1 MRMMRSPM
9 MLEKETFRKVKI
21 TKKEEMVMRREKS
34 WQNVKMKVKIY
45 KGRLKNNMKMRWIC
59 SLKPMSTHLGLQHQD
74 VDFLASLE
82 DP

>member
-1 MRMMRSPM
+1 MMRSPM

-34 WQNVKMKVKIY
+34 WPNVKMKVKIY

>member
-1 MRMMRSPM
+1 MMRSPM

-34 WQNVKMKVKIY
+34 WQNVKMK
-45 KGRLKNNMKMRWIC
+45 NNMKMRWIC

>member
-1 MRMMRSPM
+1 MMRSPM

>member
-1 MRMMRSPM
+1 MMRSPM

-74 VDFLASLE
+74 VDFLESLG
-82 DP
+82 DL

>member
-1 MRMMRSPM
+1 MMRSPM

-74 VDFLASLE
+74 ADFLASLE

>member
-1 MRMMRSPM
+1 
-9 MLEKETFRKVKI
+9 
-21 TKKEEMVMRREKS
+21 MRREKS

-74 VDFLASLE
+74 VDFLESLG
-82 DP
+82 DL